1 MEYAPKTPIRGD
13 LNLRPQ
19 AFLPIPGSVISACST
34 FAMRPS
40 CEPPRGLSDVR
51 RKVHLHVLDYQ
62 QSIGKWFGK
71 RFTTRAGTSL
81 INFERTIRV
90 ENLSGS

>member
-1 MEYAPKTPIRGD
+1 
-13 LNLRPQ
+13 LRPQ
-19 AFLPIPGSVISACST
+19 TFLPMRRSVISACAA

-40 CEPPRGLSDVR
+40 CEAPRGLSDVR
-51 RKVHLHVLDYQ
+51 RSVLLHVLDYQ

-71 RFTTRAGTSL
+71 RFTTRGGPSL
-81 INFERTIRV
+81 ITFERTIHV

>member
-1 MEYAPKTPIRGD
+1 
-13 LNLRPQ
+13 LRPQ
-19 AFLPIPGSVISACST
+19 AFLPIRRSVRSACVA

-40 CEPPRGLSDVR
+40 CEPPGGLSDVR
-51 RKVHLHVLDYQ
+51 RSVLLHVLDYQ

-81 INFERTIRV
+81 ITFERTIRV